1 MSDLRFDPVT
11 HQWVSIA
18 ENRRS
23 RPTEFVPIEQSRH
36 QIICP
41 FCAGN
46 EDETPMEIASYDKH
60 LQKLDQRDQEET
72 SWSVRVVPNK
82 YPAFGKTEDAKEP
95 SGPYKQ
101 FNADGTQE
109 LIIPTSRHAVSIGD
123 LEFDE
128 VKRAFHVARDRIE
141 ALSEN
146 DSIKHAMLFMNCRM
160 DAGASL
166 EHIHFQLIGAPVVSS
181 RLENRQEISANYYDE
196 NHQTLMGRIVDWEI
210 QQNVRLIR
218 TSKNFTMFC
227 PYASRLP
234 LTIWVVANNEP
245 KRFCESTNLLDELAE
260 LCQDAVKRI
269 EAVLDRPAY
278 NLILHQASFGFDGPD
293 HWYVEIFP
301 RLTRLAGFEWGT
313 DVWVNPVSPET
324 AAKKLRIALKKG

>member
-18 ENRRS
+18 EKRRS
-23 RPTEFVPIEQSRH
+23 RPIEFVPIEQSRH

-46 EDETPMEIASYDKH
+46 EDETPLEIASYDKH
-60 LQKLDQRDQEET
+60 LQQQEQDDQEGT

-82 YPAFGKTEDAKEP
+82 YPAFEKTEDSKES
-95 SGPYKQ
+95 SGPYKRL
-101 FNADGTQE
+101 NACGAQE
-109 LIIPTSRHAVSIGD
+109 LIIPTSRHVVSIGE

-128 VKRAFHVARDRIE
+128 VKRAFHVAKDRIKAFDE
-141 ALSEN
+141 
-146 DSIKHAMLFMNCRM
+146 DDTIKHAMLFLNCRM

-166 EHIHFQLIGAPVVSS
+166 EHIHFQLIGTPVVSQQ
-181 RLENRQEISANYYDE
+181 LERRQQISTKYYDE
-196 NHQTLMGRIVDWEI
+196 NHQTLMGRIVDWEC
-210 QQNVRLIR
+210 QQNARLIR

-234 LTIWVVANNEP
+234 LTIWIAANDEP
-245 KRFCESTNLLDELAE
+245 KRFCDSTNLLDELAE
-260 LCQDAVKRI
+260 LCQDAVSRI

-278 NLILHQASFGFDGPD
+278 NLILHQSSFGVDEPD

-313 DVWVNPVSPET
+313 DFWVNPVSPET
-324 AAKKLRIALKKG
+324 AAKKLRIALNKG

>member
-46 EDETPMEIASYDKH
+46 EDETPQEIASYDKH
-60 LQKLDQRDQEET
+60 LQLQERDDQEGT

-82 YPAFGKTEDAKEP
+82 YPAFGETEESTGT
-95 SGPYKQ
+95 SGPYKKL
-101 FNADGTQE
+101 NEGGAQE
-109 LIIPTSRHAVSIGD
+109 LIIPTSRHVVSIGD

-128 VKRAFHVARDRIE
+128 VKRAFHVAKNRIQ
-141 ALSEN
+141 AFDDDN
-146 DSIKHAMLFMNCRM
+146 AIKHAMLFLNCRM

-166 EHIHFQLIGAPVVSS
+166 EHIHFQLIGTPVVSE
-181 RLENRQEISANYYDE
+181 RLERRQQISTSYYEE
-196 NHQTLMGRIVDWEI
+196 NHQTLMGRIVDWEC
-210 QQNVRLIR
+210 QQNVRLVR

-234 LTIWVVANNEP
+234 LTIWIAANNEP
-245 KRFCESTNLLDELAE
+245 ERFYHSTSLLDELAE
-260 LCQDAVKRI
+260 LCQDAVNRI

-278 NLILHQASFGFDGPD
+278 NMILHQSSFGFDGPD

-324 AAKKLRIALKKG
+324 AAKKLRIALNKD